1 MLEVSL
7 NGVIRVWQR
16 NMDVYRR
23 FFVNRLITSSLYPL
37 LFLFAMGYG
46 VGGYIGKIEG
56 IPYIKFIAPGLLC
69 SAVMFAASFATTYG
83 TYIKMRFQK
92 TFGAIISTPVS
103 IDEVIVGEVLWG
115 ATRGLIDGMIIYA
128 VTVVFKLPNSLLG
141 LLIIPFSFV
150 FGIVFSLL
158 GVLVTAIISNIEQ
171 FDYYFNCFISLMF
184 LFSGTFFPLSRLPQA
199 FQKFSWILP
208 LTHVIKITRP
218 MFLGRIPTHAILEFL
233 WLIVLIIIV
242 FPIVLVLMRK
252 RILEFS

>member
-56 IPYIKFIAPGLLC
+56 IPYIKFIAPGVLC

-103 IDEVIVGEVLWG
+103 IDETIVGEVLWG

-128 VTVVFKLPNSLLG
+128 VTVAFRLPDTLWS

-171 FDYYFNCFISLMF
+171 FDYYLSCFISLMF
-184 LFSGTFFPLSRLPQA
+184 LFSGTFFPLSRLPQV

-218 MFLGRIPTHAILEFL
+218 LFLGEIPPNAIFEFL
-233 WLIVLIIIV
+233 WLIILIIIV
-242 FPIVLVLMRK
+242 FPIVLILMRK